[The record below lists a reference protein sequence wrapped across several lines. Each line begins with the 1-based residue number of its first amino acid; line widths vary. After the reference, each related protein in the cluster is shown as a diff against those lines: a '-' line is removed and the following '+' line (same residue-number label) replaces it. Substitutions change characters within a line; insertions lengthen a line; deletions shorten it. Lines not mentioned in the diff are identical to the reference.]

1 MSMRTTMSSCAA
13 AAAFFLGVS
22 PAMAGNPERG
32 QAMSA
37 VCAACHGTDG
47 TSVAPDFPNIGGQ
60 HEQYLYRALLDYKL
74 GNRQDPIMAG
84 QVAALSRQ
92 EMRDLAAFYARQEG
106 LYLKK

>member
-1 MSMRTTMSSCAA
+1 MSMRITLSSCAVVA
-13 AAAFFLGVS
+13 ALFLVVS
-22 PAMAGNPERG
+22 PAMAGDPERG

-47 TSVAPDFPNIGGQ
+47 KSVVSDFPNIGGQ

-74 GNRQDPIMAG
+74 GNRQDPIMSG

-92 EMRDLAAFYARQEG
+92 DMRDLAAFYARQEG